1 MQPIFLIDLAER
13 KSAWLAARQAVVA
26 GNVANANT
34 PGYRPKDVSPFDETL
49 AQTQL
54 TLASTSPG
62 HIEPP
67 GAAGLGGGQVV
78 ETRERDSF
86 DAAENGNEVGVEGEM
101 TKAGAINR
109 DYALATDLL
118 KSFHAMLM
126 ASLKS

>member
-1 MQPIFLIDLAER
+1 MQPIFLLDLAQR

-34 PGYRPKDVSPFDETL
+34 PGYRPKDVTPFDEAL

-62 HIEPP
+62 HLEPA
-67 GAAGLGGGQVV
+67 GAAGLGGQVV

-86 DAAENGNEVGVEGEM
+86 DAAENGNEVGIEGEM

-109 DYALATDLL
+109 DYALTTDLL

-126 ASLKS
+126 ASLKP

>member
-1 MQPIFLIDLAER
+1 MQPIFLLDLAQR

-34 PGYRPKDVSPFDETL
+34 PGYRPKDVTPFDEAL

-62 HIEPP
+62 HLEP
-67 GAAGLGGGQVV
+67 
-78 ETRERDSF
+78 
-86 DAAENGNEVGVEGEM
+86 
-101 TKAGAINR
+101 AGAINR
-109 DYALATDLL
+109 DYALTTDLL

-126 ASLKS
+126 ASLKP